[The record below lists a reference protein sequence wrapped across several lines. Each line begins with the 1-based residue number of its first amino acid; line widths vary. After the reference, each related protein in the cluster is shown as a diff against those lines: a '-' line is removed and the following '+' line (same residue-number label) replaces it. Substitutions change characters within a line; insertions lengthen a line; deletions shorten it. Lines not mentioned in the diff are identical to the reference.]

1 LHPGNNPEFILLK
14 ALLKNFN
21 NLVLLP
27 KNYAVINKCPP
38 FWVLFFLFISNPAL
52 SQLVGRYDDDINLS
66 SFPYHIMTYGTQ
78 HGLPVNQVEGLGRD
92 RKTGALVLATAN
104 GLHQFNGYEFTPYR
118 NHPLYSSIIFLQL
131 FSSNFHEHLLGYNYI
146 GQLYHLGDIPELLG
160 VFQAVDIQ
168 EDYFLTIDSLG
179 VVNYSAG
186 SEKEKQSFETGILQ
200 ATFIHRIHPD
210 TLLISDQ
217 SKTYQFLPKTGSLES
232 ILNEPLL
239 DVKSSKDL
247 MQRFFLTRNKLLK
260 ISPEGTIQVELE
272 IPERQNFLSM
282 FFKNDALLINGSSG
296 LYYYFNG
303 FVIKYSEDDILPT
316 NGISTLFNDDFTG
329 TLFMG
334 TVNKGLMK
342 LTPKRVINLFAQS
355 NDFLGSYGSL
365 AYEPIVLFAIA
376 GSNIIKLISQN
387 NYEVFD
393 TEYKGNAT
401 ASLSIIRD
409 TLFVGTWGNG
419 VFALS
424 KENGKILSHQKLGGR
439 VVHATY
445 QDPSGKFWVGTD
457 KGVYTGKNI
466 QSLTPFKPEKITT
479 QILTFYR
486 TKSGHLWLGG
496 GSAIYH
502 LDQNGDIL
510 HEFGSENGLNVKEV
524 RAFYE
529 DTEGRI
535 WIGTYQG
542 GLFCFQAN
550 QLIELAKKPNYMLGN
565 DVFTLVRD
573 QFGNM
578 LMSSNNGI
586 QVIHERAL
594 EAYLND
600 ELDYLIPYHLGV
612 QSGVFNTEFNGGFFN
627 NHININGNLIYFPS
641 AQGIVFYLSRQ
652 IQSKEAQIFLQNV
665 FADGQ
670 KVTVPEEIART
681 VKQIRFDFYDITYN
695 EFDNV
700 FYQYRLEQA
709 GKQSEWSEPIRSTSV
724 QFDFLPPGNYV
735 FEVRAINGSNDPN
748 PKTINYSFRILP
760 YFYERT
766 IVQILV
772 LVVVIISLFT
782 IYHQRNKKKQ
792 QLIQRELEIKNT
804 ISQLELNAIHAQ
816 MNPHMIF
823 NSLNVLLHL
832 IRSKSFEKAQHFT
845 LQFAQLLR
853 NILERSGNDFIEVEQ
868 EINLLENYLEIQ
880 KIRFQDAVSYRIT
893 CGLALRSERIPAML
907 VQPLVENA
915 IVHGLSH
922 SAEGGSLE
930 VRFEQLPGFIRIT
943 VEDDGIGREQSG
955 KIQEGKKRKS
965 MGMELIRKKMDL
977 IKSKYGISIQLTF
990 EDVGKEPRP
999 GTRAILLISQE
1010 SSQQRN

>member
-1 LHPGNNPEFILLK
+1 MIS
-14 ALLKNFN
+14 
-21 NLVLLP
+21 
-27 KNYAVINKCPP
+27 KCLP

-66 SFPYHIMTYGTQ
+66 PFPYHIMTYGTQ
-78 HGLPVNQVEGLGRD
+78 HGLPVNQVLGLGRD

-104 GLHQFNGYEFTPYR
+104 GIHQFNGYEFTPYQD
-118 NHPLYSSIIFLQL
+118 HPFYKRLIFLQL
-131 FSSNFHEHLLGYNYI
+131 FSSSIHEYLLGYNLI
-146 GQLYHLGDIPELLG
+146 GQLYHLGETPELLG
-160 VFQAVDIQ
+160 VFKAVDIQ
-168 EDYFLTIDSLG
+168 DDYFLTIDSLG
-179 VVNYSAG
+179 AVNYTEG

-217 SKTYQFLPKTGSLES
+217 SKTYQFLPKSSSLE
-232 ILNEPLL
+232 IIIKEPLL
-239 DVKSSKDL
+239 DVKSSKDPN
-247 MQRFFLTRNKLLK
+247 QRFFLTQHKLLK
-260 ISPEGTIQVELE
+260 VSQEGAIKVELE
-272 IPERQNFLSM
+272 IPENQ
-282 FFKNDALLINGSSG
+282 FFRTMYKTDDALLISATSG
-296 LYYYFNG
+296 LFYLYDG
-303 FVIKYSEDDILPT
+303 FFLKYTENDILPT
-316 NGISTLFNDDFTG
+316 NGISTFFFDEISRNLFF
-329 TLFMG
+329 G

-342 LTPKRVINLFAQS
+342 LTQKRVINLISQS
-355 NDFLGSYGSL
+355 NDFLVAYGSL
-365 AYEPIVLFAIA
+365 VFEPSGVFSIA
-376 GSNIIKLISQN
+376 GSNIIKVVSQN
-387 NYEVFD
+387 KYEVFD
-393 TEYKGNAT
+393 TDYKANTT
-401 ASLSIIRD
+401 ASLSVIQD

-424 KENGKILSHQKLGGR
+424 KENGKILYHQKLGGR
-439 VVHATY
+439 VVYATY
-445 QDPSGKFWVGTD
+445 QDPSGRFWVGTE
-457 KGVYTGKNI
+457 KGVYTGMNI
-466 QSLTPFKPEKITT
+466 QSLTPYKPETINT
-479 QILTFYR
+479 QILNFYR
-486 TKSGHLWLGG
+486 TKLGHLWLGG
-496 GSAIYH
+496 GSLIYH
-502 LDQNGDIL
+502 LDQNGEIL
-510 HEFGSENGLNVKEV
+510 HEFGPEDGLNVKEV

-542 GLFCFQAN
+542 GLFCVQAN
-550 QLIELAKKPNYMLGN
+550 QLIALAKKPNYMLGM

-586 QVIHERAL
+586 QVIHESAL
-594 EAYLND
+594 VGYLND

-652 IQSKEAQIFLQNV
+652 IRSKETQIFLQNV

-681 VKQIRFDFYDITYN
+681 VKQIRFDFFDITYN

-709 GKQSEWSEPIRSTSV
+709 GKPAEWSEPTRSTSV

-766 IVQILV
+766 LFQILV
-772 LVVVIISLFT
+772 LMVVIISVFT

-792 QLIQRELEIKNT
+792 LRIQREMEIKNT

-823 NSLNVLLHL
+823 NSLNVLMHL

-868 EINLLENYLEIQ
+868 EIKLLENYLEIQ

-893 CGLALRSERIPAML
+893 CSPSLNSERIPAML

-922 SAEGGSLE
+922 TAEGGFLE

-999 GTRAILLISQE
+999 GTRAVLLISQE